1 MSNSSVRPPLT
12 VGVRLAYG
20 VGQLAEGLKN
30 GALSTFLLFYYSQ
43 VAGLSPTLAGL
54 AIGIS
59 LAFDAVI
66 DPVIGSVSD
75 HWRSR
80 WGRRHPFIF
89 VALVPTTV
97 AFIMLF
103 SPSVTGDAALFAW
116 LLFWVIVIR
125 LAMSLYLI
133 PYLALGAELSTEFSE
148 RVSLVG
154 FRMFFS
160 IAGGAA
166 ASTIGFQFFFTPTAE
181 FSAGQLNP
189 DAYLPFATALVIIM
203 CGALVSCGLGTR
215 AFIPFL
221 AKPQDKVDF
230 HPLLIVRRTLLD
242 VGEALRHAPFAWLF
256 SGVMLVYIM
265 IGTNAALDLY
275 LGTYFWEYSSK
286 QLVALSFAYPAG
298 SVIGLLLSPAFQR
311 RFGKRAGL
319 LFGTVTWG
327 VLQVLP
333 VVLRLLDWFPGNESD
348 LLAPLVAL
356 VRIVQGACGV
366 QANTAFGSAIA
377 EVADVGELQ
386 TGRRQEGIYF
396 ASNSFSHQIAS
407 GFGSVVAGLA
417 LDFIA
422 WPSSSDIQSS
432 ADIPADTI
440 FNLGLVY
447 GPLTVG
453 FSALTYWCYAHYRM
467 SREDHAEVLRLLD
480 QRRAAQG
487 IDPGLV
493 EGGSSP

>member
-1 MSNSSVRPPLT
+1 MTNSNLRPPLT
-12 VGVRLAYG
+12 VRVKVSYG

-43 VAGLSPTLAGL
+43 VVGLSPTLAGL

-66 DPVIGSVSD
+66 DPIIGSISD

-89 VALVPTTV
+89 IALVPMTV

-103 SPSVTGDAALFAW
+103 SPPVSGDVALFAW
-116 LLFWVIVIR
+116 LLFWVIIVR
-125 LAMSLYLI
+125 LAMSMYLI
-133 PYLALGAELSTEFSE
+133 PYLALGAELSNDFSE

-166 ASTIGFQFFFTPTAE
+166 ASTIGFQFFFTPTEDFAV
-181 FSAGQLNP
+181 GQLNP
-189 DAYLPFATALVIIM
+189 DAYLPFAIALVIVM
-203 CGALVSCGLGTR
+203 CGALLSCGFGTR

-221 AKPQDKVDF
+221 PKPQDKVDF
-230 HPLLIVRRTLLD
+230 HPFLIVRRTLLD
-242 VGEALRHAPFAWLF
+242 VGQALRQAHFAWLF
-256 SGVMLVYIM
+256 SGIMLVYIM

-275 LGTYFWEYSSK
+275 LGTYFWEYSS
-286 QLVALSFAYPAG
+286 QQMVALSFAYPAG

-319 LFGTVTWG
+319 LFGTVVWG
-327 VLQVLP
+327 TLQVLP
-333 VVLRLLDWFPGNESD
+333 VVLRLLGWFPDNDSD
-348 LLAPLVAL
+348 LLAPLVAA
-356 VRIVQGACGV
+356 VRIVQGMCGV

-377 EVADVGELQ
+377 EVADVGELR

-407 GFGSVVAGLA
+407 GLGSVIAGLA
-417 LDFIA
+417 LDLIA
-422 WPSSSDIQSS
+422 WPSSSTIQSA
-432 ADIPADTI
+432 ADIPAATI

-447 GPLTVG
+447 GPVTVG
-453 FSALTYWCYAHYRM
+453 FSALTYWCYTHYRM
-467 SREDHAEVLRLLD
+467 TREEHAEVLKQLA
-480 QRRAAQG
+480 QRRADQSA
-487 IDPGLV
+487 
-493 EGGSSP
+493 SSG